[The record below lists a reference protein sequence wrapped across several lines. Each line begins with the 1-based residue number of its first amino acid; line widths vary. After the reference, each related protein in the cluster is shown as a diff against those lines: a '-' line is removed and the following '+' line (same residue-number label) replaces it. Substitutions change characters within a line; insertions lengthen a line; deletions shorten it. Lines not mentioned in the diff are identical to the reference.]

1 MIAFICSALE
11 SPDDQEY
18 MIHIYLKYERL
29 MYKTAGKYASNRQ
42 DCEDIV
48 QESIARLIQ
57 KIDYL
62 RRIERCVLPSYLVST
77 VKNTSINYLK
87 QRALLEKYRDSF
99 TGGPETQAFDVTDF
113 AQLIHHKTQISEMW
127 EQLSPEIRFLLEG
140 KYILGYSDLEL
151 AEYLECRPNS
161 IRMKLTRARRKALEI
176 LKQQE
181 EGENNEQK
189 GTTSGKI

>member
-1 MIAFICSALE
+1 MIAYICSVLE

-18 MIHIYLKYERL
+18 IIRIYLEFERL
-29 MYKTAGKYASNRQ
+29 MYKVAGKYTSNPQ
-42 DCEDIV
+42 DREDIV

-62 RRIERCVLPSYLVST
+62 HRIERCVLPGYLVST
-77 VKNTSINYLK
+77 VRNTAINHLK
-87 QRALLEKYRDSF
+87 RQALLEKYRDF
-99 TGGPETQAFDVTDF
+99 FAEDPETQAFDVTDL
-113 AQLIHHKTQISEMW
+113 AQLIHHKTQVVKMW
-127 EQLSPEIRFLLEG
+127 EQLSPEIRYLLEG

-151 AEYLECRPNS
+151 AEHLKCEPNS

-181 EGENNEQK
+181 EGEINEQK